1 MMWLTEMHVGKAIP
15 RSRFLLFLLA
25 KVFLTSSSIIAST
38 VLQIVAISAPGTA
51 SSLAFARHTIVW
63 DVVLDKGDPLLSLA
77 RLTVGDDG
85 GCLVLVENGR
95 LVNERLL
102 FFLLVVFFGTGV
114 SFNHPTDSLFLL
126 T

>member
-1 MMWLTEMHVGKAIP
+1 MWLTEMHVGKAIP

-51 SSLAFARHTIVW
+51 SSLAFARHTIEMERVRQ
-63 DVVLDKGDPLLSLA
+63 GSSA
-77 RLTVGDDG
+77 QFGRLTVGNDG
-85 GCLVLVENGR
+85 GCLVLVENSR